1 MVAASPS
8 PRRVKGPSW
17 LDLRLV
23 LGVLLVLASVLAGA
37 YLVSAAAHTDRVLAV
52 TRDLS
57 VGTVLHPADVT
68 RVSVRLGGD
77 KLDRYLD
84 ADADVSGRQLT
95 RAVAK
100 GELLPASALRATP
113 PLTTVSV
120 PLAAGQAPRLA
131 PGQRIELW
139 LSTKLCP
146 SVVLLADATV
156 QAVQAADASALSV
169 DAGQDVT
176 LSLPP
181 EQANRVVAAL
191 AIEDATV
198 RGGVLSGPASTRDL
212 PDLAGCTRTSSP

>member
-8 PRRVKGPSW
+8 PRRVKAPSW

-23 LGVLLVLASVLAGA
+23 LGVLLVLASVLVGA

-52 TRDLS
+52 TRDLA
-57 VGTVLHPADVT
+57 VGTILHPADLT
-68 RVSVRLGGD
+68 PVSVRLDGD
-77 KLDRYLD
+77 ELDRYLD
-84 ADADVSGRQLT
+84 ADAEVTGRQLT

-100 GELLPASALRATP
+100 GELLPATALRATP
-113 PLTTVSV
+113 PLTTVTV
-120 PLAAGQAPRLA
+120 PLAAGQAPGLT

-156 QAVQAADASALSV
+156 QAVHAADASALSV

-181 EQANRVVAAL
+181 DQANRVVAAL

-198 RGGVLSGPASTRDL
+198 RGGVLSGPAPTHTL
-212 PDLAGCTRTSSP
+212 PDLAGCTRTSTP

>member
-8 PRRVKGPSW
+8 PRRVKAPSW

-37 YLVSAAAHTDRVLAV
+37 YLISAAAHTDRVLAV

-57 VGTVLHPADVT
+57 VGTILHPEDI
-68 RVSVRLGGD
+68 RLVSVRLGGD
-77 KLDRYLD
+77 ELNRYLD
-84 ADADVSGRQLT
+84 ADAEVTGRQLT

-100 GELLPASALRATP
+100 GELLPATALRAAP
-113 PLTTVSV
+113 PLTTVTV
-120 PLAAGQAPRLA
+120 PLATGQAPRLA

-156 QAVQAADASALSV
+156 QAVQAADATALSV

-181 EQANRVVAAL
+181 DQANRVVGAL

-198 RGGVLSGPASTRDL
+198 RGGVLSGPAPTSTL
-212 PDLAGCTRTSSP
+212 PDLTGCTRTSTP